1 MDVWEGI
8 EANLLSREGMVDNN
22 KMMVELTRLLNYKG
36 KLSFLIGL
44 VQWMVSFS
52 EVDYEF

>member
-36 KLSFLIGL
+36 KLSSLIGL
-44 VQWMVSFS
+44 VQWMVSLS